1 MSISESH
8 PLQAVSAD
16 FIALAHALADA
27 ARPIIRQYFR
37 TPVAIDDKSDN
48 SPVTIADREC
58 ERAMR
63 ALLAQR
69 VPGHGIIG
77 EEWGPER
84 EDSEWV
90 WILDPIDGT
99 KAFITGKP
107 CFGTLIALARNG
119 RPVLGIIDQAITGER
134 WIGGDGL
141 PTTLNGAP
149 VSVRACPDLAHAY
162 AYTTGP
168 EHFCDQTRPA
178 WDRVAARV
186 KLARY
191 GADCYAYALL
201 ATGFVDL
208 VVEAGLK
215 PYDFSALI
223 PVIENAGGVI
233 TDWRGQTL
241 TTASEGRVVA
251 AGDARVHAQAL
262 DVLNPAA

>member
-1 MSISESH
+1 MTLSKTH
-8 PLQAVSAD
+8 PLPTVPTD

-27 ARPIIRQYFR
+27 ARPLIRHYFR
-37 TPVAIDDKSDN
+37 TPVAIDDQSVY

-63 ALLAQR
+63 ALLALHM
-69 VPGHGIIG
+69 PEHGIIG

-107 CFGTLIALARNG
+107 CFGTLIALAHRG
-119 RPVLGIIDQAITGER
+119 RPVLGIIDQAITEER
-134 WIGGDGL
+134 WIGGNGL
-141 PTTLNGAP
+141 PTTLNGR
-149 VSVRACPDLAHAY
+149 SVKVRPCPDLAHAY

-178 WDRVAARV
+178 WDRIAGQV

-223 PVIENAGGVI
+223 PVIENAGGII
-233 TDWRGQTL
+233 TDWQGQTL

-262 DVLNPAA
+262 GVLNQ